1 MAPPLFL
8 HGLLHLLHLVIIVLV
23 VPAASVATPTLT
35 PSLGVLLSD
44 PRADPTQ
51 PPGSP
56 PPLPS
61 GTPTSTKGVPG
72 PDPSEAG
79 GGRFRAPAETST
91 PPLIPYS
98 LAKLNTV
105 TEQHPTSGVNGP
117 ASGAPDPTSGVPGP
131 VSGLPILAT
140 GVPDP
145 VSVIPFPVS
154 GVPDRTSGIP
164 FPVSGVPDLASGIPF
179 LVSGVPHRTPGVP
192 GPTPSVPDSTSGVP
206 HSVSGIPHSMSGVP
220 GDASNEPRWTPML
233 MPSPWTPHPREGPLS
248 RSPGTPTARAQGD
261 GGRGGDGGGGAADDG
276 GDGYDGG
283 GAAGGGDD
291 GGDVQTARGVADVGP
306 GGVNSTRSPPPP
318 PTSPLV
324 AMTSEDVNRAA
335 GTRREPPST
344 QGMETPDRSP
354 VLTPSLPPP
363 APPNPSPT
371 SHPDPGVNPNGAHSP
386 ATLPSVTLEL
396 HPTPSLTPDRGADPQ
411 PARST
416 SPNLDLKPNLDV
428 ARGAAT
434 ATPAGGAEPG
444 VVTDEAA
451 RRFVPVPGPGPDPP
465 LPPRRPGTDR
475 ELFSSAM
482 PPSRAP
488 GWARE
493 LAPVPLSLVP
503 GTGPWRELRG
513 TLGPTWDAGSLVLAC
528 AFALLSI
535 LALFTLAR
543 LLLMMLIKTK
553 PPSPPPPPPSP
564 SPSPP
569 LQPPSG
575 SDPLKNPPRDPQRDP
590 QSPLPPLGAALV
602 LTLCALRSVSLSCD
616 LLTPERAPAP
626 LTSLLVFDSG
636 FPLLT
641 TAFCI
646 AALLPLLLLRRRRR
660 GRKLHATGPG
670 PYLLAICCAHLFVS
684 VACDVAFVLMTRD
697 LLDGHDVDDN
707 VADGGGDDD
716 VAHVELRRFA
726 AAVLLLSR
734 GVFVSSAI
742 ALPAAV
748 ALLSRRPSGEP
759 DGSARPAPPT
769 RALPR
774 RPQCSTEEPDEQ
786 EVGGPPREL
795 GTGGAPGSSI
805 LLCTSACSLLACAAL
820 QAWLLVDTGVL
831 LSHGGGSATTAALTR
846 GWGLHV
852 ATRVC
857 ELLSAAC
864 ALGLCATAPG
874 GAVALC
880 DHRRRRPCSASWPER
895 ALLARVRQVVAVSS
909 GVKARNGATGERGTA
924 TSSSSSTFP
933 WGPNSL
939 ALKPVRNGFTKKGA
953 APGGAA
959 QPPPS
964 RGDWD
969 CSGSR
974 KGSAVAGE
982 KGPVA
987 APVSVH
993 EEGLEEGLESLSLSD
1008 IELRPPSPID
1018 LRRSIH
1024 EALGSRGDA
1033 LCWER
1038 AADEPGRGGR
1048 GNSGPGDSG
1057 PGGGSRVGG
1066 GGGEG
1071 HVGGSVVVEKGN
1083 EEDDGDD
1090 DDGGGAGDGAGGRGG
1105 GERGGPRVGGEG
1117 GERGGNEDGDAE
1129 DPGSN
1134 PAAHSGP
1141 STTFAS
1147 SDERLLQ
1154 TTSSSLSSSSSSSSS
1169 PSSSLSSLPAPSS
1182 SSFSLSSSRD
1192 PGWGDGGLSPRP
1204 RGPGSPP
1211 PGFERVG
1218 EDPGTPC
1225 GEGSRGGPGDRGA
1238 PRRDGSQGSEELRA
1252 EFVQIC
1258 RQIEQLSDG
1267 SDVIQ
1272 L

>member
-1 MAPPLFL
+1 M
-8 HGLLHLLHLVIIVLV
+8 
-23 VPAASVATPTLT
+23 
-35 PSLGVLLSD
+35 
-44 PRADPTQ
+44 
-51 PPGSP
+51 
-56 PPLPS
+56 
-61 GTPTSTKGVPG
+61 
-72 PDPSEAG
+72 
-79 GGRFRAPAETST
+79 
-91 PPLIPYS
+91 
-98 LAKLNTV
+98 
-105 TEQHPTSGVNGP
+105 TSG
-117 ASGAPDPTSGVPGP
+117 
-131 VSGLPILAT
+131 
-140 GVPDP
+140 
-145 VSVIPFPVS
+145 
-154 GVPDRTSGIP
+154 
-164 FPVSGVPDLASGIPF
+164 
-179 LVSGVPHRTPGVP
+179 
-192 GPTPSVPDSTSGVP
+192 
-206 HSVSGIPHSMSGVP
+206 
-220 GDASNEPRWTPML
+220 
-233 MPSPWTPHPREGPLS
+233 
-248 RSPGTPTARAQGD
+248 
-261 GGRGGDGGGGAADDG
+261 
-276 GDGYDGG
+276 
-283 GAAGGGDD
+283 
-291 GGDVQTARGVADVGP
+291 DVD
-306 GGVNSTRSPPPP
+306 
-318 PTSPLV
+318 
-324 AMTSEDVNRAA
+324 RAA
-335 GTRREPPST
+335 VTRREPPST
-344 QGMETPDRSP
+344 RGVETPDRSP

-363 APPNPSPT
+363 APPNSSPT
-371 SHPDPGVNPNGAHSP
+371 SHPDPGVNPNPAHSP
-386 ATLPSVTLEL
+386 ATLPSAILEL
-396 HPTPSLTPDRGADPQ
+396 RPTPSLAPDRGADPR
-411 PARST
+411 PATST
-416 SPNLDLKPNLDV
+416 SPDLDLEPNPDV

-475 ELFSSAM
+475 EPFSSAM

-493 LAPVPLSLVP
+493 WAPVPLSLVP

-513 TLGPTWDAGSLVLAC
+513 TLGPTWDASSLVLAC
-528 AFALLSI
+528 AFALLSV

-543 LLLMMLIKTK
+543 LLLMTLIKTK

-564 SPSPP
+564 SPP

-575 SDPLKNPPRDPQRDP
+575 SDPLKDPPKDPQRDR

-602 LTLCALRSVSLSCD
+602 LTLCALRSASLSCD

-641 TAFCI
+641 AAFCV
-646 AALLPLLLLRRRRR
+646 AALLPLLLLRRRR
-660 GRKLHATGPG
+660 GRELHAAGPG
-670 PYLLAICCAHLFVS
+670 PYLLAICCAHLVVS

-697 LLDGHDVDDN
+697 LLDGRD
-707 VADGGGDDD
+707 VADGGGGDDD
-716 VAHVELRRFA
+716 VAHAERRRSA

-734 GVFVSSAI
+734 GLFVSSAV

-748 ALLSRRPSGEP
+748 ALLSRRPPGEP

-769 RALPR
+769 RAPPR
-774 RPQCSTEEPDEQ
+774 RPRCSAEEPDEQ
-786 EVGGPPREL
+786 EEEAGGPPREL

-805 LLCTSACSLLACAAL
+805 LLRTSACSLLACAAL

-831 LSHGGGSATTAALTR
+831 LSRGGGAATAAALAR

-852 ATRVC
+852 ATRAC

-874 GAVALC
+874 GALAPR
-880 DHRRRRPCSASWPER
+880 DRRRRRPCSASWPER

-909 GVKARNGATGERGTA
+909 GVKARNGAAGERGAA
-924 TSSSSSTFP
+924 TSSGSSSFP

-939 ALKPVRNGFTKKGA
+939 ALKPARNGFAKKGA
-953 APGGAA
+953 APGGGA

-974 KGSAVAGE
+974 KGSAVVGAE
-982 KGPVA
+982 GPVG

-993 EEGLEEGLESLSLSD
+993 EEGLEEGLVSLSLSD

-1038 AADEPGRGGR
+1038 AADEPERGGRGGR
-1048 GNSGPGDSG
+1048 
-1057 PGGGSRVGG
+1057 
-1066 GGGEG
+1066 
-1071 HVGGSVVVEKGN
+1071 
-1083 EEDDGDD
+1083 
-1090 DDGGGAGDGAGGRGG
+1090 
-1105 GERGGPRVGGEG
+1105 
-1117 GERGGNEDGDAE
+1117 
-1129 DPGSN
+1129 
-1134 PAAHSGP
+1134 
-1141 STTFAS
+1141 
-1147 SDERLLQ
+1147 
-1154 TTSSSLSSSSSSSSS
+1154 
-1169 PSSSLSSLPAPSS
+1169 
-1182 SSFSLSSSRD
+1182 
-1192 PGWGDGGLSPRP
+1192 
-1204 RGPGSPP
+1204 
-1211 PGFERVG
+1211 GFERVG

-1225 GEGSRGGPGDRGA
+1225 GEGSRGGAGDRGV